1 MRVFL
6 KFHWHVQLTFGVK
19 PMPQQVLIEIATGP
33 RELQWSN
40 YPRVCVFVCVVCLC
54 FFNLCTAN
62 KIIKFGSR
70 FQYEQK
76 IAIIPMVMQ
85 GYAANLLAGM
95 SGTSVCRL
103 LAADEMQLFTC
114 HIK

>member
-76 IAIIPMVMQ
+76 NCNNSH
-85 GYAANLLAGM
+85 GYAGLRGEPSGRDVGNLRLPVAR
-95 SGTSVCRL
+95 CR
-103 LAADEMQLFTC
+103 
-114 HIK
+114 